1 MIAWEEILVAN
12 GVTMIMMGY
21 LLMCRKKNRENVH
34 TEDKF
39 YDGMAYI
46 NLLGAFFE
54 TVSFYVDGKDTSWAY
69 FLNYMTSSI
78 SFFCTVSIALL
89 WCIYVE
95 LRIYRNYKKIFGNLK
110 IIMIPWEIEIVA
122 IVINLFGTGFL
133 FRISSDNV
141 YQRSDGAILGY
152 ISIMIYFAYSI
163 YLVFDSK
170 KQGINLNF
178 FPVHYFVGP
187 CLAGVLIQLFFYGIT
202 TSWIS
207 VALALAFVQMQMYAE
222 NVYTDELSGLYNR
235 RYLNFMLTK
244 KETLSK
250 KSLYGIMLDIDDFKS
265 INDDFGHNVGDQAI
279 CAMGD
284 ILFKS
289 IPEQSIAVRY
299 AGDEFVV
306 LLVDEDEIG
315 LNKVI
320 EEINKNISLL
330 NESKKELFTLSASIG
345 CAKFVKEMNIEDF
358 LACMDKDMY
367 SNKNNYHLKR
377 KISPEED
384 EFNG

>member
-1 MIAWEEILVAN
+1 M
-12 GVTMIMMGY
+12 
-21 LLMCRKKNRENVH
+21 
-34 TEDKF
+34 
-39 YDGMAYI
+39 
-46 NLLGAFFE
+46 
-54 TVSFYVDGKDTSWAY
+54 
-69 FLNYMTSSI
+69 
-78 SFFCTVSIALL
+78 
-89 WCIYVE
+89 
-95 LRIYRNYKKIFGNLK
+95 
-110 IIMIPWEIEIVA
+110 
-122 IVINLFGTGFL
+122 
-133 FRISSDNV
+133 
-141 YQRSDGAILGY
+141 
-152 ISIMIYFAYSI
+152 
-163 YLVFDSK
+163 
-170 KQGINLNF
+170 NF

-244 KETLSK
+244 KETLNK

-320 EEINKNISLL
+320 EEINKDISLL

-367 SNKNNYHLKR
+367 SNKNNYHLK
-377 KISPEED
+377 KETEIV
-384 EFNG
+384 

>member
-12 GVTMIMMGY
+12 GVTMTMMGY
-21 LLMCRKKNRENVH
+21 LLSCRKKNRENVH

-54 TVSFYVDGKDTSWAY
+54 TISFYVDGKDASWAY
-69 FLNYMTSSI
+69 FLNYMASSV

-95 LRIYRNYKKIFGNLK
+95 LRIYRNYKKTFGNLK
-110 IIMIPWEIEIVA
+110 IIMIPWMIEIVA
-122 IVINLFGTGFL
+122 IVINLFGTGVL
-133 FRISSDNV
+133 FRISSNNI
-141 YQRSDGAILGY
+141 YQRSDGVILGY
-152 ISIMIYFAYSI
+152 ISILIYFAYSI

-170 KQGINLNF
+170 KRGINLNF

-244 KETLSK
+244 KEALNK

-289 IPEQSIAVRY
+289 ISEQSIAIRY
-299 AGDEFVV
+299 AGDEFIV
-306 LLVDEDEIG
+306 LLVGEDEIG

-320 EEINKNISLL
+320 EEIKKNINLL

-345 CAKFVKEMNIEDF
+345 CAKFDEEMSMEDF
-358 LACMDKDMY
+358 LVCMDKEMY

-377 KISPEED
+377 KISQEED